1 MLYIN
6 MVNTYKLVNPY
17 ISGNMSTNIKA
28 RNSVEA
34 ANMLYKGLSE
44 HFNNSPPAFYFTI
57 QKGGSGNGPLYH
69 FKVSEKMKGDEVNFS
84 VKQHTLNNNETSVT
98 NFKNK
103 LEQFKAKFDQLGG
116 KKSKSRSKSK
126 KSKKHNSSSE
136 SDSDLDVSSDELYKR
151 VQSYVPVNQPIYYW
165 WYDPYLY
172 NLNSVFL
179 PTFYSYVSPL
189 MELSLVSIP

>member
-1 MLYIN
+1 
-6 MVNTYKLVNPY
+6 
-17 ISGNMSTNIKA
+17 
-28 RNSVEA
+28 
-34 ANMLYKGLSE
+34 
-44 HFNNSPPAFYFTI
+44 
-57 QKGGSGNGPLYH
+57 
-69 FKVSEKMKGDEVNFS
+69 MKGDEVNFS